1 MVYVL
6 AGPDADTGPL
16 STKAIARLAS
26 QKHVPVLVDAAAEV
40 LTIPNVHLENGA
52 TLVAY
57 SGGKCLRGP
66 QSAGLLLGRK
76 DLVQA
81 AWVHSAP
88 HHGFSRS
95 MKVGK
100 EEAIGMLMAVE
111 MWVKRD
117 HKAKW
122 SRWLSWLDAIARRV
136 STIDGVTTSIT
147 ETSALSNRTPSLSIR
162 WDRKR

>member
-26 QKHVPVLVDAAAEV
+26 QKHVPVLVDAAAEIMTV
-40 LTIPNVHLENGA
+40 PNVHLENGA

-57 SGGKCLRGP
+57 SGGKCIRGP

-76 DLVQA
+76 DLVRA

-88 HHGFSRS
+88 HHGFSRA

-111 MWVKRD
+111 MWVKRYHD
-117 HKAKW
+117 AEWK
-122 SRWLSWLDAIARRV
+122 RWTSSLEHIAGRMT
-136 STIDGVTTSIT
+136 SIDCVTTSIVH
-147 ETSALSNRTPSLSIR
+147 ANRLSI
-162 WDRKR
+162 KSPPYY